1 MLMTIF
7 RNVDGTSLMF
17 ISSHLTA
24 HEGVK
29 HCKQRNDSI
38 AEILSSCRVSD
49 TRFDAHLQV
58 HHTFFNGDMNYRTTF
73 DPSTPSMSEYEK
85 ESLQVA
91 ESDEETEV
99 SESKDEEDIRDAQL
113 QSTLE
118 LISQEK
124 WCKLLFSNREVVDRS
139 FLILFIL
146 GEKYCAT
153 MKPRGSFSR
162 EESCAASK
170 V

>member
-1 MLMTIF
+1 
-7 RNVDGTSLMF
+7 MF

-24 HEGVK
+24 HEGVT

-73 DPSTPSMSEYEK
+73 DPATPSMSEYEK
-85 ESLQVA
+85 ENLQVA

-99 SESKDEEDIRDAQL
+99 SESKDAEDVRDLQL
-113 QSTLE
+113 QKTLH

-124 WCKLLFSNREVVDRS
+124 WCK
-139 FLILFIL
+139 
-146 GEKYCAT
+146 
-153 MKPRGSFSR
+153 
-162 EESCAASK
+162 
-170 V
+170 